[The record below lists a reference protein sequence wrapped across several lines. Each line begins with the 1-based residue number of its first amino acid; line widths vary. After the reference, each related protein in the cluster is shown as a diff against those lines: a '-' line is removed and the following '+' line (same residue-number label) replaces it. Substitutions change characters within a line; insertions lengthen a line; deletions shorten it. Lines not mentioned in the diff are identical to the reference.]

1 MRDAVA
7 KMKGSDGV
15 SGDQCLNV
23 CQMVPTE
30 SGDYAMTLLAFAGY
44 HGRKEILN
52 FLISEGAGKADK
64 ISISSKFPCSLCFF
78 LLV

>member
-1 MRDAVA
+1 
-7 KMKGSDGV
+7 MKGSDGV

-44 HGRKEILN
+44 HGRKEMLT
-52 FLISEGAGKADK
+52 
-64 ISISSKFPCSLCFF
+64 F
-78 LLV
+78 LLSEDAGN